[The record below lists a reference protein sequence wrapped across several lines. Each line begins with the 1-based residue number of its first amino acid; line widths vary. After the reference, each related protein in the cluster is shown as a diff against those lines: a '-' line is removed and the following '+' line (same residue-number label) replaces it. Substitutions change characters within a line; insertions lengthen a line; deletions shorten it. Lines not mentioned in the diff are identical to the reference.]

1 MFEMVEIV
9 IWSGCALRTIRGFP
23 PMLCSRTVDLV
34 SLEREVSA
42 GHGVR
47 SYDQIIGPNP
57 LCQSTDTEGTLQ
69 VAT

>member
-1 MFEMVEIV
+1 
-9 IWSGCALRTIRGFP
+9 
-23 PMLCSRTVDLV
+23 MLCSRTVELV
-34 SLEREVSA
+34 SLDVEVSG

-57 LCQSTDTEGTLQ
+57 SCQSTDTGETLQ